1 MDRKEIKAQLQS
13 AGTQAME
20 GIKKLAQA
28 GSVRRLRVTDPNG
41 KVLVQLPFTA
51 TVLGAFIAPV
61 WVSAA
66 LLGAVA
72 TGHAVD
78 VERIDVEGNAPAL
91 GRTPPKERELHAPH

>member
-1 MDRKEIKAQLQS
+1 MDKKEIKAQLRS
-13 AGTQAME
+13 AGAQAME

-41 KVLVQLPFTA
+41 KVLVQLPFSV

-78 VERIDVEGNAPAL
+78 VERIDAEGNATVP
-91 GRTPPKERELHAPH
+91 GRTPAKEREVHAPH